1 MNANVMAEI
10 TLKAQVELGVI
21 PTHIKFVGGLVPDEN
36 GKLPRG
42 GDGRLLSVA
51 SWLTFNSFHQ

>member
-1 MNANVMAEI
+1 MATIE
-10 TLKAQVELGVI
+10 LKPKVQFGIV

-42 GDGRLLSVA
+42 EDGRLLVNAELSA
-51 SWLTFNSFHQ
+51 